1 MDSGEQLD
9 RVFDIT
15 PEEVKPIK
23 KPKKS
28 QLTLSDKSEDRDK
41 DYAYVRSNLYDLV
54 DKMQEACYDALEV
67 AQQSEHPRA
76 FEVAMNGMKN
86 AAEVVEKI
94 TDLHTKVKDL
104 DAEESTS
111 NSPNVQNNMF
121 VGSTAELMAMLKDSK

>member
-28 QLTLSDKSEDRDK
+28 QLTLSDKTEDLDK

-54 DKMQEACYDALEV
+54 EKMQEACYDALEV

-86 AAEVVEKI
+86 AAEVAEKI
-94 TDLHTKVKDL
+94 TDLHVKVKDL
-104 DAEESTS
+104 EADDAKPIG
-111 NSPNVQNNMF
+111 PNVQNNMF